1 MNNTR
6 KRKNL
11 YLINESQTCNILES
25 EVFFEF
31 WQERK
36 KNICRLTFLIQ
47 RLYSRDV
54 ILEAIVVRVT
64 MVLHTGYM
72 WHKRSIH
79 VSSAQNMITRARAI

>member
-1 MNNTR
+1 MNLKHVSSWNQR
-6 KRKNL
+6 CSSN
-11 YLINESQTCNILES
+11 
-25 EVFFEF
+25 FA
-31 WQERK
+31 K
-36 KNICRLTFLIQ
+36 KEKKYICRLTFLIQ

-79 VSSAQNMITRARAI
+79 VSSAQNLITHARAIWANTSSLIE